1 MGAFLKFLIISILI
15 FWIIR
20 VLFRLIFP
28 VVLKKAFSNMQ
39 NKANGNQQQN
49 YKSSKPEGSISI
61 DYMPQ
66 AEKKGN
72 SDKLGDFVDFE
83 EVK

>member
-1 MGAFLKFLIISILI
+1 MGAFLNFLIISILI
-15 FWIIR
+15 IWAIR
-20 VLFRLIFP
+20 VLIRLIFP

-61 DYMPQ
+61 DYMPKT
-66 AEKKGN
+66 EKKGN